1 MDESGDNTDEDSSSK
16 LLSQDTSSR
25 SPNDLT
31 SKQSNLSSYSSSS
44 SISSLKSKHMEPTH
58 PTTIRQH
65 STISSQVRAMT
76 EQSWPQSQ
84 KSISFFFSFFRF
96 LLFFKYNLYVTL
108 NIKLLSI
115 LHRFNWTTSI
125 ICRAIKTSFSRKRK
139 TTWWK

>member
-16 LLSQDTSSR
+16 LISQDTSSR

-44 SISSLKSKHMEPTH
+44 SISSLKSKHVEPTH
-58 PTTIRQH
+58 PTAIRQH

-84 KSISFFFSFFRF
+84 KSSFSVI
-96 LLFFKYNLYVTL
+96 LFICNLCKTL
-108 NIKLLSI
+108 NIQFLSI
-115 LHRFNWTTSI
+115 LYTSSLYI
-125 ICRAIKTSFSRKRK
+125 FYT
-139 TTWWK
+139 